1 MPRHI
6 DCPFCGQDGIR
17 TREHVWA
24 QWLHVSEAAQK
35 LLDGTHGE
43 RIPKP
48 SDVIRRGD
56 DGRYTMQSMSAGQ
69 YAKWL
74 PNLTVDM
81 CADCNNGWMS
91 VLETQAKNILEPF
104 FRTKRPIRLTTDE
117 LTVLTVWATKSWMAY
132 SLAGPEQRNPFT
144 VSEYRQI
151 AQRQTPL
158 DRSMVWI
165 MHSQDEGAH
174 VGIGISPSLMT
185 PGPPL
190 DGLAVPD
197 NCGFGYLAADTLV
210 MFLSLLPPDAPD
222 GMAEA
227 VFTPPVVTSRT
238 VRRIWPSPRRQF
250 FPLGELPHGALGALR
265 RYPEQAWEN
274 LGLPTLGLND
284 NDAAQVMQQF
294 LDGASPTALREEWE
308 RRIQPG
314 TD

>member
-1 MPRHI
+1 
-6 DCPFCGQDGIR
+6 
-17 TREHVWA
+17 
-24 QWLHVSEAAQK
+24 
-35 LLDGTHGE
+35 
-43 RIPKP
+43 
-48 SDVIRRGD
+48 
-56 DGRYTMQSMSAGQ
+56 MSAGQ

-74 PNLTVDM
+74 PNLTVDI

-144 VSEYRQI
+144 VSKYSQI

-174 VGIGISPSLMT
+174 VGIGISPSLLT

-197 NCGFGYLAADTLV
+197 NCGFTYLAADTLV
-210 MFLSLLPPDAPD
+210 MFLFLLPPDAPD

-227 VFTPPVVTSRT
+227 VFTPPVVTNRT

-284 NDAAQVMQQF
+284 TTLRKSCSSSSTARVRLPLGRSGRGGFSREPTNWSICLSLGESDPAQASLRCLSDAVRPLTPM
-294 LDGASPTALREEWE
+294 T
-308 RRIQPG
+308 
-314 TD
+314 